1 MKEDDDQ
8 FGFQKSLDGNDED
21 WVTGRVYK
29 GDKPWLSKYQGKDFS
44 KKKTKIDIDSKIDVI
59 SFFTAVVIVMS
70 LLFFVS
76 AHAVEDNQPIIVT
89 NSESGFVYS
98 LDSCITH
105 LYKTL
110 PIQKQIPKELIVA
123 QAIIETGWG
132 GSRFANEGNNLFGI
146 RTWNKD
152 EKYLPSSIELGWTGW
167 GIKVFETKCDS
178 VADYIRIINEV
189 PVYAEFRE
197 MRQDGVSDALV
208 LARTLNRWAEE
219 PYYTDLIKNVIQ
231 YNIRGVYEL

>member
-1 MKEDDDQ
+1 MKGDDDQ

-44 KKKTKIDIDSKIDVI
+44 KKKTKIDIDVI

-70 LLFFVS
+70 LLFFCTS
-76 AHAVEDNQPIIVT
+76 SHAVEIKT
-89 NSESGFVYS
+89 NSKPLFVYS
-98 LDSCITH
+98 LNSCIED
-105 LYKTL
+105 LNKTTPAEL
-110 PIQKQIPKELIVA
+110 QIPSELIVA

-132 GSRFANEGNNLFGI
+132 KSRFANEANNLFGI
-146 RTWNKD
+146 REGLK
-152 EKYLPSSIELGWTGW
+152 EFK
-167 GIKVFETKCDS
+167 TKCDS

-189 PVYAEFRE
+189 PAYAEFRE
-197 MRQDGVSDALV
+197 MRQDGVTDALL
-208 LARTLNRWAEE
+208 LARTLKKWAAD
-219 PYYTDLIKNVIQ
+219 PNYTDLIEDVIQ